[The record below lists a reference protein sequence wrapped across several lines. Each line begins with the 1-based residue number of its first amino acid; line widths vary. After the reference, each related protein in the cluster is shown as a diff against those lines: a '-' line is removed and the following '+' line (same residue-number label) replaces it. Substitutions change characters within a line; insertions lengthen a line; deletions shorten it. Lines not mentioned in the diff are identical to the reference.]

1 MIIRGIGSVHV
12 LYAFR
17 IGKGSLSMLKRL
29 KEKLKKRIKEL
40 LGKKKMPTT

>member
-1 MIIRGIGSVHV
+1 MFCM
-12 LYAFR
+12 LFYL
-17 IGKGSLSMLKRL
+17 GKEHLSMLKRL